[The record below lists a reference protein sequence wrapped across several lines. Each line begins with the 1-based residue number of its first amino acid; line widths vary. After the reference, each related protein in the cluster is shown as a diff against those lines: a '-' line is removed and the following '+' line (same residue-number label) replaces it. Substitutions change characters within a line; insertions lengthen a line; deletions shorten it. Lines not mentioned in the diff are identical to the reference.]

1 MIDLTE
7 QKRIKE
13 RNVRI
18 ASLTSQLAEERRNA
32 IILSEVK
39 LNIPKSSQA
48 QAQEAGVELP
58 TVVLATPSP
67 KLDALTIHNDDMR
80 EPVGEF
86 CGSLIRT
93 VDTLATEVRTMRDTQ
108 NLVRLHTEALPNELL
123 PHEEVC
129 SDNLIR
135 NKVVRRNQENPWV
148 NRSQSNELEIHI
160 DPTIDKDRLGFKSVN
175 GYRVFARVDG
185 VVVFTQ
191 GFNLHQE
198 EEAQGVY
205 DDLCKKLNFYTW
217 HEYKDP
223 ENTTRVTI
231 EEGRKALAV
240 GSTVTFRPDGNVG
253 PDEFALIHKEL
264 EEAIA

>member
-148 NRSQSNELEIHI
+148 SWSQSKEREIHI
-160 DPTIDKDRLGFKSVN
+160 NPTTAKDSFN
-175 GYRVFARVDG
+175 GKVVFAKVDG

-191 GFNLHQE
+191 GFNLQQE
-198 EEAQGVY
+198 EEAQSVY